1 MGRTK
6 GTPKTG
12 GRKAGT
18 PNKATAA
25 VKDCIQRVL
34 EQYMAPA
41 PQADAKPAADVLPT
55 LEEDLKDMLP
65 AERVR
70 AMTQL
75 AGYIVPKQQ
84 ALSIDEQTAVE
95 EDALLHFLET
105 APDAAIDAIAAKVYA
120 MQEKNRGR
128 KELPHSN

>member
-1 MGRTK
+1 MGRRK

-25 VKDCIQRVL
+25 VKGYIQDVL
-34 EQYMAPA
+34 DMYMAPA
-41 PQADAKPAADVLPT
+41 PTKAKTKADTLPT
-55 LEEDLKDMLP
+55 LVEDLRNMEP

-75 AGYIVPKQQ
+75 AGYIIPKQQ

-95 EDALLHFLET
+95 EEALLNFLET
-105 APDAAIDAIAAKVYA
+105 APEDAINAIAAKVLE
-120 MQEKNRGR
+120 MQAKNSGR
-128 KELPHSN
+128 QGATPN

>member
-1 MGRTK
+1 MGRRK

-25 VKDCIQRVL
+25 VKGYIQEVL
-34 EQYMAPA
+34 DMYMAPA
-41 PQADAKPAADVLPT
+41 PKKAKKKEDTLPT
-55 LEEDLKDMLP
+55 LVEDLRYMEP

-75 AGYIVPKQQ
+75 AGYIIPKQQ

-95 EDALLHFLET
+95 EEALLNFLET
-105 APDAAIDAIAAKVYA
+105 APEDAINAIAAKVLE
-120 MQEKNRGR
+120 MQAKNSGQNTI
-128 KELPHSN
+128 PN

>member
-1 MGRTK
+1 MGRAK

-25 VKDCIQRVL
+25 VKDCIQHVL
-34 EQYMAPA
+34 EQYMAAPA
-41 PQADAKPAADVLPT
+41 EGEERAADALPT
-55 LEEDLKDMLP
+55 LSEDLKEMLP

-128 KELPHSN
+128 QELPHSN

>member
-1 MGRTK
+1 MGRAK

-25 VKDCIQRVL
+25 VKGYIQDVL
-34 EQYMAPA
+34 DAYMAPTPKRGRKA
-41 PQADAKPAADVLPT
+41 ADALPT
-55 LEEDLKDMLP
+55 LAEDLRKMEP

-75 AGYIVPKQQ
+75 AGYVIPKQQ

-95 EDALLHFLET
+95 EEALLNFLET
-105 APDAAIDAIAAKVYA
+105 APEDAINAIAAKVLE
-120 MQEKNRGR
+120 MQAKNSTRHDGA
-128 KELPHSN
+128 LN

>member
-1 MGRTK
+1 MPRRK

-18 PNKATAA
+18 PNRATAA
-25 VKDCIQRVL
+25 VKGYIQDVL
-34 EQYMAPA
+34 DTYMAPA
-41 PQADAKPAADVLPT
+41 PKGRKAADTLPT
-55 LEEDLKDMLP
+55 LQEDLRLMEP

-75 AGYIVPKQQ
+75 AGYIIPKQQ

-95 EDALLHFLET
+95 EEALLQFLET
-105 APDAAIDAIAAKVYA
+105 APEDAINAIAAKVLE
-120 MQEKNRGR
+120 MQAKNSGR
-128 KELPHSN
+128 MDAKPN